1 MHQRSY
7 LVCFKCRFNL
17 ELKNYV
23 EWVGLQILEHGVSVY
38 QPSSLIIE
46 FVFTSR
52 FDLRDYLTMTCV
64 LWATIFASAAGMGS
78 TSAAVAD
85 GPTRRPVSP
94 PRPRRPWSGYLEF
107 P

>member
-17 ELKNYV
+17 KLKDYV
-23 EWVGLQILEHGVSVY
+23 EWACLQILEQVVSVY

-52 FDLRDYLTMTCV
+52 FDLRGYLTMTLCLSV
-64 LWATIFASAAGMGS
+64 FNVGIVVTFHQ
-78 TSAAVAD
+78 
-85 GPTRRPVSP
+85 
-94 PRPRRPWSGYLEF
+94 
-107 P
+107 

>member
-1 MHQRSY
+1 MHQMSY

-17 ELKNYV
+17 ELKDYA
-23 EWVGLQILEHGVSVY
+23 EWICLQILEQVLSVY

-64 LWATIFASAAGMGS
+64 LWATIFAS
-78 TSAAVAD
+78 
-85 GPTRRPVSP
+85 VSV
-94 PRPRRPWSGYLEF
+94 YT
-107 P
+107 

>member
-17 ELKNYV
+17 ELKDYV
-23 EWVGLQILEHGVSVY
+23 EWVCLHILEQVVSVY

-52 FDLRDYLTMTCV
+52 FDLRDYLTMTLCLSV
-64 LWATIFASAAGMGS
+64 FNVGIVVTFHQ
-78 TSAAVAD
+78 
-85 GPTRRPVSP
+85 
-94 PRPRRPWSGYLEF
+94 
-107 P
+107 